1 MENLYFNVVDNLV
14 DIFKQ
19 PIMDMHNRFI
29 LDLIH
34 KNNKLIPEPKT
45 GFYYDGYLYKE
56 PDSRLKMFEA
66 PELDESLVPEFNS
79 IMQAHEES
87 LDCVGNL
94 KKELFANEYQFNSFC
109 QSCFTKTVSEYKH
122 DQISYAI
129 KYNQILWAIKNFLP
143 QELTSFD
150 PTKYPSKVKF
160 HTRNVINAPLEDF
173 GKKKLELSETA
184 SNTLNYLLGLQLL

>member
-1 MENLYFNVVDNLV
+1 MENLYLKVVDNLV
-14 DIFKQ
+14 DIFTQ
-19 PIMDMHNRFI
+19 PIMDMHNKFI
-29 LDLIH
+29 LDLIR
-34 KNNKLIPEPKT
+34 KNNKLIPGPYT

-66 PELDESLVPEFNS
+66 PELDDSLVPEFNS

-87 LDCVGNL
+87 LEYVDNL

-109 QSCFTKTVSEYKH
+109 QSCFTKTESECDYH
-122 DQISYAI
+122 QF
-129 KYNQILWAIKNFLP
+129 LWAMKNFLP

-150 PTKYPSKVKF
+150 PKKYPGKVRF
-160 HTRNVINAPLEDF
+160 LTRDVISVPLEDF
-173 GKKKLELSETA
+173 GKKNLELSETS